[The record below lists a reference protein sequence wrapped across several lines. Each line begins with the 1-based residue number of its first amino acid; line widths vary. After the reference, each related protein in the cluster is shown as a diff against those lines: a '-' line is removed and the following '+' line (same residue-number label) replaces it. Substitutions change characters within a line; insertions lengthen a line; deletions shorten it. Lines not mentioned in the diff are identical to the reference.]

1 MNQRERQLDLRT
13 RGVREEA
20 AAMQRIREAEYRV
33 EETRRKRQR
42 HLAVCLAV
50 FLALAAALLFWAEP
64 ALRRL
69 LPEETETVPETT
81 ITTEEE
87 AKT

>member
-1 MNQRERQLDLRT
+1 M
-13 RGVREEA
+13 EES
-20 AAMQRIREAEYRV
+20 
-33 EETRRKRQR
+33 RKRRQR

-50 FLALAAALLFWAEP
+50 FLALTAALLFWAEP

-69 LPEETETVPETT
+69 LPEEAETVPETT